1 MPSSKKT
8 AVFLAGFGGPEKP
21 SEVRPFIER
30 VARGAKISAER
41 LREVER
47 HYEQVGGV
55 SDYNKITFR
64 QQKALDQCLKKKGLP
79 VKVFAGFMHSKPGFT
94 EVFSELEKKGF
105 RRVLIFVLSAFRSYP
120 SFEKYQERL
129 AEAQQSAAAASGGK
143 IEILYANSFHKD
155 PLFTEAVSQRILEVT
170 KKLSLSEWSKTH
182 YLFTAHSI
190 PLDWAE
196 KSEYAEEF
204 HESAECVA
212 KKLNLGSWDV
222 AYQSRSGPAEY
233 PWLEPDVNQAIR
245 ALPKG
250 KFTRVVLVPIGF
262 LCDNV
267 EVTYDLDIQAKKTA
281 RASGLHYSR
290 ALTVMD
296 HPVFIEMIAGLIKT
310 RSA

>member
-1 MPSSKKT
+1 MIFKT
-8 AVFLAGFGGPEKP
+8 AVLLAGFGGPEKP
-21 SEVRPFIER
+21 SEIRPFIKK
-30 VARGAKISAER
+30 VVRGAKIPAER
-41 LREVER
+41 IEEVAR
-47 HYEQVGGV
+47 HYELVGGA

-64 QQKALDQCLKKKGLP
+64 QQKALDQRLKEKGLP

-94 EVFSELEKKGF
+94 QVFLELEKKGF
-105 RRVLIFVLSAFRSYP
+105 RRALIFVLSVFRSYP
-120 SFEKYQERL
+120 SFEKYQEKL
-129 AEAQQSAAAASGGK
+129 EEAQRSAASASGGK
-143 IEILYANSFHKD
+143 IEILYADSFHKD

-170 KKLSLSEWSKTH
+170 KKFSLSEWSKTH
-182 YLFTAHSI
+182 ALFTAHSI

-204 HESAECVA
+204 HESAERVA

-222 AYQSRSGPAEY
+222 AYQSRSGPAQY
-233 PWLEPDVNQAIR
+233 PWLEPDVHHAIR

-250 KFTRVVLVPIGF
+250 KFTRVVLIPIGF

-267 EVTYDLDIQAKKTA
+267 EVTYDLDIQAKETA
-281 RASGLHYSR
+281 QGLGLHYSR

-296 HPVFIEMIAGLIKT
+296 HPVFIEMIADLIKK